1 MSRATQLRALV
12 VIGSALALAACKIPE
27 RPRGMMM
34 ADAPIVPAVIGYYEG
49 EEVAFIHTEASDPAV
64 AKRLTEM
71 MESPVLVVPSL
82 ARVPEE
88 ALANVYVFQS
98 GVEGKGPFGF
108 QRDIFDAPPGSPS
121 YTPLRRLNL
130 VNWVRP
136 EAARELKTL
145 AELRQAESRGEIRIE
160 QPGIVV
166 NMPFLTWPGG
176 ER

>member
-1 MSRATQLRALV
+1 MKRFYGWSVLV
-12 VIGSALALAACKIPE
+12 PVLLALSACKVPE
-27 RPRGMMM
+27 RPKGMMM

-49 EEVAFIHTEASDPAV
+49 EEIAFIHTEASDPAV
-64 AKRLTEM
+64 AERLTEM
-71 MESPVLVVPSL
+71 MESPVLTVPSL

-88 ALANVYVFQS
+88 ALANVYVFQN
-98 GVEGKGPFGF
+98 GVEGRGPFRF
-108 QRDIFDAPPGSPS
+108 QRDIFDAPPGSAG

-136 EAARELKTL
+136 EEARVLKSM
-145 AELRQAESRGEIRIE
+145 AELQQAEARGEVRIE
-160 QPGIVV
+160 RPGIVV